1 MEDLFLR
8 VLDLSV
14 TASWVIL
21 AVLAV
26 RMLLRKAPKVY
37 SYALW
42 AVVGFRLVSSASVRS
57 LLSLFNLSAFRK
69 VTLATGELRFVPRD
83 ISTAEIPH
91 IDTGIPV
98 VDTVVNDYL
107 PAATPEASVNP
118 MQIVIFAGMIIW
130 LVGMIVMAAVSIV
143 NYIRLRRG
151 LRFAVRKK
159 GNIWQCETV
168 RSPFLV
174 GVISPRIYLPYG
186 LDDQTE
192 SYILAHEKYHLRR
205 FDHIVKLVAYAL
217 LTVHWFNP
225 LCHLAFRLMNRDME
239 MSCDE
244 HVLNRNDIPTTQYSL
259 SLLTI
264 ATNRRYPAATPL
276 AFAETGVKERMIN
289 VLNWKKPKKWVTAV
303 AVIVCV
309 ILLISC
315 ATNPK
320 WTEPKVDDPAMLE
333 FPGLKWNAT
342 PEEVKENLGLKTKQI
357 LVDKQVERSEY
368 MDTWVLSA
376 AEVPVFGEEV
386 VQVQFH
392 FVRYTGYD
400 QFGLDTVRVYY
411 PDEVDMS
418 VIRDAMIDTYG
429 EGNGKGITRYR
440 VSNNTVV
447 SGIESRLQTNT
458 TDALAYYWV
467 NSCKGTD
474 VLSKEV
480 QEAVVALHTADR
492 EVVLES
498 LDKNPLVTLFC
509 TDSADVGNPSDDD
522 LFTCNHVEF
531 SAGIYI
537 DLIQRFGNG
546 ATNPQ
551 VSGPAVG
558 NPALLEFPGLKWGM
572 TPEGAKAALNITDDM
587 ITEEKTYGDELRI
600 TLSGSRY
607 FGADAESV
615 TLRFYQYSDKSALW
629 NVQVTYAPG
638 TDMAAVRDNLIDI
651 YGPGTDHGFT
661 DYEIFNG
668 SVQSYV
674 NWNHTNE
681 IHPGTTIEDN
691 AKNPNPTD
699 EIYHRW
705 AGTAK
710 GNKLFTDEEIEMIV
724 EAFGNTGGTRTDRET
739 VIEYLDK
746 KVFVTMLCRDGYTN
760 QVGVEY
766 RPCVSL
772 TGGHVSFIKMAA
784 EYADK

>member
-8 VLDLSV
+8 VLDLSI

-83 ISTAEIPH
+83 IGTAEIPH

-130 LVGMIVMAAVSIV
+130 LAGMIVMAAVSIV

-151 LRFAVRKK
+151 LRFAVRKE

-192 SYILAHEKYHLRR
+192 SYILAHEKHHLRR
-205 FDHIVKLVAYAL
+205 FDHIVKLLAYTL
-217 LTVHWFNP
+217 LTIHWFNP

-289 VLNWKKPKKWVTAV
+289 VLNWKKPKKWVTVV
-303 AVIVCV
+303 AVIVCA

-342 PEEVKENLGLKTKQI
+342 PEEVKENLGLKNKQI
-357 LVDKQVERSEY
+357 LVDKQVEGSEY

-400 QFGLDTVRVYY
+400 KFGLDSIRIYY
-411 PDEVDMS
+411 PDDVDMS
-418 VIRDAMIDTYG
+418 VIRDTMIGIYG
-429 EGNGKGITRYR
+429 TGNSRGITRYNI
-440 VSNNTVV
+440 SN
-447 SGIESRLQTNT
+447 GILRSSIDDKLHANVPDALLYCWVNT
-458 TDALAYYWV
+458 T
-467 NSCKGTD
+467 KGTD
-474 VLSKEV
+474 VLSKEI
-480 QEAVVALHTADR
+480 QEEIISVYTNSEFDNIADR
-492 EVVLES
+492 DVVLEYLEKS
-498 LDKNPLVTLFC
+498 PLVTLYC
-509 TDSADVGNPSDDD
+509 TDSAGEGNISNDD
-522 LFTCNHVEF
+522 LFTCNHVNF
-531 SAGIYI
+531 SAGTYI
-537 DLIQRFGNG
+537 DLIQRF
-546 ATNPQ
+546 
-551 VSGPAVG
+551 S
-558 NPALLEFPGLKWGM
+558 K
-572 TPEGAKAALNITDDM
+572 
-587 ITEEKTYGDELRI
+587 
-600 TLSGSRY
+600 
-607 FGADAESV
+607 
-615 TLRFYQYSDKSALW
+615 
-629 NVQVTYAPG
+629 
-638 TDMAAVRDNLIDI
+638 
-651 YGPGTDHGFT
+651 
-661 DYEIFNG
+661 
-668 SVQSYV
+668 
-674 NWNHTNE
+674 
-681 IHPGTTIEDN
+681 
-691 AKNPNPTD
+691 
-699 EIYHRW
+699 
-705 AGTAK
+705 
-710 GNKLFTDEEIEMIV
+710 
-724 EAFGNTGGTRTDRET
+724 
-739 VIEYLDK
+739 
-746 KVFVTMLCRDGYTN
+746 
-760 QVGVEY
+760 
-766 RPCVSL
+766 
-772 TGGHVSFIKMAA
+772 
-784 EYADK
+784 

>member
-69 VTLATGELRFVPRD
+69 VTLATGELRFIPQN
-83 ISTAEIPH
+83 IGTAEIPH

-130 LVGMIVMAAVSIV
+130 LAGMIVMAAVSIV

-151 LRFAVRKK
+151 LRFAVRKE

-205 FDHIVKLVAYAL
+205 FDHIVKLLAYTL
-217 LTVHWFNP
+217 LTIHWFNP

-289 VLNWKKPKKWVTAV
+289 VLNWKKPKKWVTVV
-303 AVIVCV
+303 AVIVCA

-429 EGNGKGITRYR
+429 EGNGKGITRYI

-480 QEAVVALHTADR
+480 QEAVAALHTADR
-492 EVVLES
+492 DVVLES

-509 TDSADVGNPSDDD
+509 TDSAGEGNLSDDD

-546 ATNPQ
+546 TTNSQ

-558 NPALLEFPGLKWGM
+558 NPALLEFPGIKWGT
-572 TPEGAKAALNITDDM
+572 TPEEVKAALNIKDEQIVVADQIGINSDLMESFVLGVTDISIFGKDVHHAKF
-587 ITEEKTYGDELRI
+587 TFVRYTGYEKFGLEGVEL
-600 TLSGSRY
+600 
-607 FGADAESV
+607 
-615 TLRFYQYSDKSALW
+615 FYP
-629 NVQVTYAPG
+629 NG
-638 TDMAAVRDNLIDI
+638 TDMTAIGKTLTDI
-651 YGPGTDHGFT
+651 YGASGEALGITR
-661 DYEIFNG
+661 YRISNG
-668 SVQSYV
+668 EVQSYLERTSFTS
-674 NWNHTNE
+674 NDSSDATKW
-681 IHPGTTIEDN
+681 
-691 AKNPNPTD
+691 
-699 EIYHRW
+699 W
-705 AGTAK
+705 SSTAK
-710 GNKLFTDEEIEMIV
+710 GTEVLPVEVQENIIAIFTNPEFYNFASADVVLEFIEKDPLVILYC
-724 EAFGNTGGTRTDRET
+724 TD
-739 VIEYLDK
+739 
-746 KVFVTMLCRDGYTN
+746 N
-760 QVGVEY
+760 
-766 RPCVSL
+766 
-772 TGGHVSFIKMAA
+772 AA
-784 EYADK
+784 EGNFENSYYTSCKIDYSASYYINYIQRYSG